1 MTDVLSHGGGSSG
14 GSSPP
19 APAAQYVSAN
29 ITRSPPRGSAGAGGE
44 CFALPAP
51 QQRTLTFEDGP
62 DGYSAHRLFH
72 SSPTALTYDDVIL
85 LPGYID
91 FSVTEVS
98 LASQFTKHIAL
109 NTPLVSSPMDTVTEH
124 ATAIAMAL
132 QGAIGVVHYNNTIE
146 EQALEVRLV
155 KRYENGF
162 ITAPVCI
169 GPTEKCGDV
178 LRRKEEL
185 GFSGFPVT
193 EDGRLGSRLVGMVTS
208 RDVDFRSDQATPVAE
223 LMTPLAQLVT
233 AKVGCTLAQAN
244 DILRTNKKSKLP
256 IVDDAGNLVS
266 LISRTDLK
274 KNRDYPHASKDANKQ
289 LLCAAAI
296 GTRPGDRDRARALI
310 AEGVDVLV
318 LDSSQ
323 GNSTYQLD
331 MVRWLKAEFPRV
343 DIVAGNVVTRAQA
356 LNLIA
361 AGADGLRVGMGVGSI
376 CTTQEVCA
384 CGRAQ
389 ASAVYHVARVARAHG
404 VPIIAD
410 GGVGN
415 TGHIIKALA
424 LGASTVMCG
433 SLLAGTEESPGAY
446 FFQDGV
452 RLKKYRGMG
461 SIEAMSKGSAKRYF
475 ANEASVKVA
484 QGVVGSV
491 VDKGSLKAFIPYLS
505 MGIKHGF
512 QDLGARCMAQLSDM
526 REDGTLR
533 CEIRSPAAQKEGGVH
548 GLHTWSSTKFAMS

>member
-1 MTDVLSHGGGSSG
+1 MSESPAAGGG
-14 GSSPP
+14 
-19 APAAQYVSAN
+19 AAQDPKFVSAN
-29 ITRSPPRGSAGAGGE
+29 ITKSPARTGAGAGE
-44 CFALPAP
+44 AFLALPLGGS
-51 QQRTLTFEDGP
+51 RVDSFEDGP
-62 DGYSAHRLFH
+62 DGYTAHRLFH
-72 SSPTALTYDDVIL
+72 HSPTALTYDDVIL

-91 FSVTEVS
+91 FAVTEVA

-124 ATAIAMAL
+124 GTAIAMAL

-146 EQALEVRLV
+146 EQAAEVRMV

-162 ITAPVCI
+162 ITSPVCI
-169 GPTEKCGDV
+169 APSEQCGAV
-178 LRRKEEL
+178 LARKEAL

-193 EDGRLGSRLVGMVTS
+193 EDGTLGSRLVGIVTS
-208 RDVDFRSDQATPVAE
+208 RDVDFRSDATTPVSA

-244 DILRTNKKSKLP
+244 DILRTSKKSKLP

-274 KNRDYPHASKDANKQ
+274 KNRDYPNASKDANKQ

-296 GTRPGDRDRARALI
+296 GTRPSDRDRARALVK
-310 AEGVDVLV
+310 EGVDALV

-323 GNSTYQLD
+323 GNSCYQLD
-331 MVRWLKAEFPRV
+331 MVRWLKAEFPGV
-343 DIVAGNVVTRAQA
+343 DVVAGNVVTRAQA

-361 AGADGLRVGMGVGSI
+361 AGADALRVGMGVGSI

-415 TGHIIKALA
+415 TGHITKALA

-433 SLLAGTEESPGAY
+433 SLLAGTEEAPGAY

-475 ANEASVKVA
+475 ATDASVKVA
-484 QGVVGSV
+484 QGVTGSV
-491 VDKGSLKAFIPYLS
+491 VDKGSLKSFIPYLT
-505 MGIKHGF
+505 MGVKHGF
-512 QDLGARCMAQLSDM
+512 QDLGARSVAQLNDM
-526 REDGTLR
+526 REAGTLR

-548 GLHTWSSTKFAMS
+548 GLHTWSSTKYASS